1 MTKTCGPKDIPRTR
15 AIFHLWQVLVP
26 GGTLGESLA
35 GSFLFFR
42 ERTLSW
48 VEVIRSFNQLP
59 TQSYTW
65 SQYEAESLIDDVGI
79 TDRSHPSNDLLL
91 QSILGNEAP
100 NPFENNETCLSV
112 YDRRM
117 LIEDPKMASE
127 GYGTP
132 EKGIPTVLEI
142 DISSMNARDNR
153 YAWISVRTDQ
163 VNGTLS
169 KLSRVNLNNPDDT
182 ALEDIK

>member
-1 MTKTCGPKDIPRTR
+1 
-15 AIFHLWQVLVP
+15 
-26 GGTLGESLA
+26 
-35 GSFLFFR
+35 
-42 ERTLSW
+42 
-48 VEVIRSFNQLP
+48 
-59 TQSYTW
+59 
-65 SQYEAESLIDDVGI
+65 
-79 TDRSHPSNDLLL
+79 
-91 QSILGNEAP
+91 
-100 NPFENNETCLSV
+100 
-112 YDRRM
+112 M
-117 LIEDPKMASE
+117 LIEDPKMAEE

-132 EKGIPTVLEI
+132 EEGIPTVLEN